1 MSFNLTPIGHI
12 RARLNLVHF
21 KGAWE
26 LHMGQGATGCR
37 PLTHGTM
44 FINIQKLFSVIS
56 ITAVILDGHLSFI
69 KLIFRPKHWLWFSTQ
84 SSFTWH
90 HFCHKDMNLE
100 VHDQS
105 ACACQHM
112 SFCGFHF
119 EKSALFRLWA
129 RLQIKDNLWPKKKRP
144 RQKANAAE
152 LIVCAAFHLPPVL
165 GYKRA
170 SFCWEMIQAGGESQQ
185 AVERG
190 KMLDLG
196 TAHKGKYMSLHTCT
210 RYMGTETNCVHV
222 SACMWCVMPWF
233 QLGSTKTSLLITASK
248 VGHVARV
255 EVLQKMVWLQNFTSV
270 RAHTSF
276 SKYRGIKTWM

>member
-56 ITAVILDGHLSFI
+56 ITAVILDGHLSFM

-129 RLQIKDNLWPKKKRP
+129 RLQIKDNLWPKKKKGPDKKQMLQSWLSVLHFICLQCWVTSEHRS
-144 RQKANAAE
+144 AE
-152 LIVCAAFHLPPVL
+152 RWYRLVE
-165 GYKRA
+165 RA
-170 SFCWEMIQAGGESQQ
+170 SRLWREGRCLTWG
-185 AVERG
+185 
-190 KMLDLG
+190 
-196 TAHKGKYMSLHTCT
+196 LHTRGNTWAYTHVHGIWEQRQTVCT
-210 RYMGTETNCVHV
+210 CLH
-222 SACMWCVMPWF
+222 ACGVLCH
-233 QLGSTKTSLLITASK
+233 GSSWALQRPVCWSLQVKWA
-248 VGHVARV
+248 
-255 EVLQKMVWLQNFTSV
+255 M
-270 RAHTSF
+270 
-276 SKYRGIKTWM
+276 